1 LDDTDSFLRN
11 GAVWLDGGFI
21 FKEWSC
27 LIGCTYSL
35 KLHYHRTIAEGGNFF
50 MVVELIIK
58 KRQRKKGGKSR
69 KKKGER
75 EGKISLVSS
84 GALSSV
90 DFRAVGV
97 FVGTGVKLGGLMGGS
112 VGAFVD

>member
-21 FKEWSC
+21 FKESSC

-58 KRQRKKGGKSR
+58 KDKGKREERAGKR
-69 KKKGER
+69 REKGRER
-75 EGKISLVSS
+75 
-84 GALSSV
+84 
-90 DFRAVGV
+90 FR
-97 FVGTGVKLGGLMGGS
+97 
-112 VGAFVD
+112 